1 MWRLFN
7 STDLICQE
15 QYSSIEIDDLQ
26 AQENVTGIAL
36 KMQGSQRYFEGANGT
51 DGMNDSA
58 TVMTRL

>member
-7 STDLICQE
+7 NPDLIYQE
-15 QYSSIEIDDLQ
+15 QYSSIEIDDLR
-26 AQENVTGIAL
+26 AQENLTGIEL

-51 DGMNDSA
+51 GGMNDSA